1 MFVYYLPSFLS
12 SSEPDFFLHHSE
24 YHMTFP
30 NRRVFH
36 RDVANVVRATYGEV
50 PPPIIL
56 VGHSMGGA
64 IAVHAAS
71 GSLLPSVVGLVV
83 IDVVEGEPR
92 LCNYDTVRY
101 IYTPLHSMFFF
112 V

>member
-1 MFVYYLPSFLS
+1 MNKLIYLY
-12 SSEPDFFLHHSE
+12 FFLHYSHHFK
-24 YHMTFP
+24 YHMTNP
-30 NRRVFH
+30 AHCASH

-71 GSLLPSVVGLVV
+71 GSVLPSVVGLVV
-83 IDVVEGEPR
+83 IDVVEGER
-92 LCNYDTVRY
+92 VSWY
-101 IYTPLHSMFFF
+101 
-112 V
+112 